1 VERIFHRPDGGRA
14 QKRSGN
20 VLGPRQTHCDKCAEL
35 TSGRWLRTIGGDE
48 AQVLGVVVS
57 VETVCAEGILAGRSA
72 GTSKRMNMR
81 SSPFFSRRKARDT
94 SLHGQLHA
102 AHEIVEARV
111 GAQAV
116 QPGIDLYQGESC
128 RALLV
133 CLLQPEERL
142 LLVFQ
147 AGMN

>member
-1 VERIFHRPDGGRA
+1 MADEHKSVA
-14 QKRSGN
+14 ATY
-20 VLGPRQTHCDKCAEL
+20 LALDKHIA
-35 TSGRWLRTIGGDE
+35 TSAPSSPAVDLRTIGGDE

-57 VETVCAEGILAGRSA
+57 VETVCAEGILTGRSA

-81 SSPFFSRRKARDT
+81 SSPFSAFEKHVDT

-116 QPGIDLYQGESC
+116 QTGIDLYQRESC

-133 CLLQPEERL
+133 CLLEPEERL